1 VVRELQSL
9 TRLRLGSAKNLVEAT
24 HSMADFMELANAV
37 EEYAMELNRV
47 ANDLRIL
54 ASGPFTGLD
63 EIRLPEVE
71 PGSSIMPGKVN
82 PSVPEM
88 VNMVAFQVFGS
99 VLAVRHAALGG
110 QLDLNI
116 FTPTI
121 ALSLPGA
128 LQLLTRATAIF
139 TRRCVTGIRANVA
152 ACREYLD
159 RSAGLATALT
169 PVLGYDRAAEL
180 VKRAVAAGT
189 SVREVLLRDSGL
201 SAAELAR
208 RLEPG
213 SLTRPNLRTWRP
225 F

>member
-1 VVRELQSL
+1 
-9 TRLRLGSAKNLVEAT
+9 
-24 HSMADFMELANAV
+24 
-37 EEYAMELNRV
+37 
-47 ANDLRIL
+47 
-54 ASGPFTGLD
+54 
-63 EIRLPEVE
+63 
-71 PGSSIMPGKVN
+71 
-82 PSVPEM
+82 M